1 MAAAPDPFAETDPV
15 AARERV
21 GDALRQ
27 ALHGAEDAPLEE
39 ETQRLMLHLAIEP
52 YERALLAP
60 PYERPKQRRRRS
72 LLRRLL
78 RRTAPHARA

>member
-1 MAAAPDPFAETDPV
+1 MAPAREPPPETDPV
-15 AARERV
+15 GARERLAV
-21 GDALRQ
+21 ALRE
-27 ALHGAEDAPLEE
+27 ALYGTEDAPLEE

-52 YERALLAP
+52 YERPLLAEAP
-60 PYERPKQRRRRS
+60 SVKAPRRRRS